1 MRKILASWDE
11 HLADPHLPRRLTSL
25 LNQAGFAVT
34 HRSAIPL
41 FNARYDPRT
50 YSAGLIGF
58 IEAFVPGR
66 AGVTAA
72 DANAWA
78 EDLTGLGA
86 DYFFSLNRYL
96 FLAVK

>member
-1 MRKILASWDE
+1 MRKILAAWDE

-50 YSAGLIGF
+50 YSA
-58 IEAFVPGR
+58 
-66 AGVTAA
+66 
-72 DANAWA
+72 
-78 EDLTGLGA
+78 

>member
-1 MRKILASWDE
+1 MRKILAAWDE
-11 HLADPHLPRRLTSL
+11 HLADPHLPSRLTSL

-58 IEAFVPGR
+58 IEAFVPGH
-66 AGVTAA
+66 AQA
-72 DANAWA
+72 
-78 EDLTGLGA
+78 
-86 DYFFSLNRYL
+86 
-96 FLAVK
+96 